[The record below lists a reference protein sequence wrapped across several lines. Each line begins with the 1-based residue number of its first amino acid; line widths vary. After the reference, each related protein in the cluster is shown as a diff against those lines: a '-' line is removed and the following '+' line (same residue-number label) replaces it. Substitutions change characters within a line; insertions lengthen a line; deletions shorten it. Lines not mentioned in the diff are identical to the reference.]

1 MRDGPA
7 IAMLLLLAAFLLAA
21 QPSSASRESV
31 WRNLNRA
38 WRNGGDNDALL
49 TAPSRENSGKFATPA
64 ADSSAV
70 YIVRLST
77 APPLSE
83 YRGGI
88 AGYPATATWD
98 DGSDEEGD
106 SDAVPQMI
114 LPVGDS
120 AAAAGDESVDLD
132 DTTPLSNGTVPTP
145 PPNATSDAA
154 STPNARGGRGGN
166 GNGNGGRNGGGGC
179 PRHRLSLS
187 MDRPQVAAFAGLLQ
201 RQQAQVASEAGV
213 PEDGLL
219 YSYKHTSNG
228 FAARLTPRQLW
239 RLRRNPAVASV
250 RASRLFRRQTTDS
263 PQFLGLPGKVWPA
276 VGGQSKAGEGTV
288 VGIVDT
294 GIWPE
299 HPSFSDKGLSSQ
311 LPAGWK
317 GKCEQSSSFR
327 CNNKVIGAKAFYAG
341 FQQSSGRPVLSN
353 DWLTPRDADGHG
365 TWCAGAAA
373 GNRVKVQG
381 GGQVSGMAPA
391 ARIAA
396 YKVFWTDGN
405 GDMYATESDII
416 AAVNQG
422 VADGVD
428 VLSLSL
434 GGVNPDDNYFNDLA
448 FMRANAAGVFVAF
461 AAGNAGPP
469 GRGGFYRTLDNFA
482 PFYLTVG
489 ASTIARG
496 GASLASS
503 TAGAQSLALGATTS
517 SSGTDGST
525 GGNFNGNSTD
535 GSSTVLTAD
544 GGITFTTA
552 SSSAP
557 VVADFSSRGPLLQPS
572 VTAQPP
578 KPGNAILKPDIIGPG
593 VDLVAAAPGKK
604 PGETGA
610 LARMSGTSMATPHLA
625 GLATLIIQ
633 KYPNWT
639 PAQVMSA
646 LMTTARV
653 TDTSK
658 SPIKSATGR
667 EATPW
672 EMGAGHVFPPAML
685 DPGLTYDARD
695 RDYQNFLA
703 GQDLNRAKKEFP
715 GVALSPLAVRNLNL
729 PTITLPRLQGS
740 LQVTRT
746 VTNVG
751 QSRSTYSVSGKA
763 PQGVKVT
770 VSTKS
775 LTLAPG
781 EKATYTLTFTVDTPS
796 NDFKYGFIVWSDDQG
811 HSVRSPLVPRPQT
824 LLLTGRYLRT
834 SMRLGLTG
842 GERAWGR
849 EGTRGERAW
858 REGMERGHG
867 ERAWREGM
875 ERGHGEREM
884 GMGSSKKEGT
894 LEVCAAGNTTAHTA
908 SAFAR
913 TALLCIPPCF
923 SRLHPAILP
932 SAETVRV

>member
-38 WRNGGDNDALL
+38 WRNGRENSHLA
-49 TAPSRENSGKFATPA
+49 APSRENSGKLATPA
-64 ADSSAV
+64 ADGSAV

-77 APPLSE
+77 APPLSK

-98 DGSDEEGD
+98 DGSDEED
-106 SDAVPQMI
+106 SDSVPEMI
-114 LPVGDS
+114 LSADDS
-120 AAAAGDESVDLD
+120 AAVAGDESVDLD
-132 DTTPLSNGTVPTP
+132 DTNGDNLLPNATVPVP
-145 PPNATSDAA
+145 PVNGTSDAA
-154 STPNARGGRGGN
+154 ATPNTRGGHGGRGGN
-166 GNGNGGRNGGGGC
+166 GSGRNGGSGC

-187 MDRPQVAAFAGLLQ
+187 MDRPQVAAYAGLLQ

-213 PEDGLL
+213 LDDGLL

-228 FAARLTPRQLW
+228 FAARLTPYQAW
-239 RLRRNPAVASV
+239 RLQRHPAVASV
-250 RASRLFRRQTTDS
+250 RASRVFRRQTSDS

-276 VGGQSKAGEGTV
+276 VGGQSKTGEGTV
-288 VGIVDT
+288 VGIVDS

-299 HPSFSDKGLSSQ
+299 HPSFSDKGFSSQ

-327 CNNKVIGAKAFYAG
+327 CNNKLIGAKAFYAG
-341 FQQSSGRPVLSN
+341 FQQSSGKPVLTN

-373 GNRVKVQG
+373 GNPVKVKG

-396 YKVFWTDGN
+396 YKIFWTDRN
-405 GDMYATESDII
+405 GDMYGTESDII

-434 GGVNPDDNYFNDLA
+434 GVVDPNDNYFNDLA
-448 FMRANAAGVFVAF
+448 FMRANAAGVFVTF

-482 PFYLTVG
+482 PFYLTP
-489 ASTIARG
+489 
-496 GASLASS
+496 
-503 TAGAQSLALGATTS
+503 
-517 SSGTDGST
+517 
-525 GGNFNGNSTD
+525 
-535 GSSTVLTAD
+535 
-544 GGITFTTA
+544 
-552 SSSAP
+552 SA
-557 VVADFSSRGPLLQPS
+557 
-572 VTAQPP
+572 TAQPP

-593 VDLVAAAPGKK
+593 VDLVAAVPGNK
-604 PGETGA
+604 PGDTGG
-610 LARMSGTSMATPHLA
+610 LGRMLGTSMATLHLA
-625 GLATLIIQ
+625 GLAALIIQ
-633 KYPNWT
+633 KYPSWT

-658 SPIKSATGR
+658 SPIKSSTGG

-703 GQDLNRAKKEFP
+703 GQDFNRAKKEFP

-751 QSRSTYSVSGKA
+751 QSHSTYSVSGKS

-770 VSTKS
+770 VGPRS
-775 LTLAPG
+775 LMLAPG
-781 EKATYTLTFTVDTPS
+781 EKKSYTLTITVDTPS
-796 NDFKYGFIVWSDDQG
+796 NDFKYGYLVWADNQG
-811 HSVRSPLVPRPQT
+811 HSVRSPLVVQP
-824 LLLTGRYLRT
+824 
-834 SMRLGLTG
+834 
-842 GERAWGR
+842 
-849 EGTRGERAW
+849 
-858 REGMERGHG
+858 
-867 ERAWREGM
+867 
-875 ERGHGEREM
+875 
-884 GMGSSKKEGT
+884 
-894 LEVCAAGNTTAHTA
+894 
-908 SAFAR
+908 
-913 TALLCIPPCF
+913 I
-923 SRLHPAILP
+923 SR
-932 SAETVRV
+932 

>member
-1 MRDGPA
+1 M
-7 IAMLLLLAAFLLAA
+7 IL
-21 QPSSASRESV
+21 SA
-31 WRNLNRA
+31 
-38 WRNGGDNDALL
+38 GD
-49 TAPSRENSGKFATPA
+49 
-64 ADSSAV
+64 
-70 YIVRLST
+70 ST
-77 APPLSE
+77 ASV
-83 YRGGI
+83 GG
-88 AGYPATATWD
+88 
-98 DGSDEEGD
+98 
-106 SDAVPQMI
+106 
-114 LPVGDS
+114 
-120 AAAAGDESVDLD
+120 ESVDLD
-132 DTTPLSNGTVPTP
+132 DTDGDHFFPNGTVPTP
-145 PPNATSDAA
+145 PPNASSDAA
-154 STPNARGGRGGN
+154 ATPSARGGRGGSN
-166 GNGNGGRNGGGGC
+166 NGGRNGGDGC

-228 FAARLTPRQLW
+228 FAARLTPYQAW
-239 RLRRNPAVASV
+239 RLRRHPAVASV
-250 RASRLFRRQTTDS
+250 RASRVFRRQTSDS
-263 PQFLGLPGKVWPA
+263 PQFLGLPGKLWPA
-276 VGGQSKAGEGTV
+276 MGGQSKAGEGTV

-294 GIWPE
+294 GIWSE

-341 FQQSSGRPVLSN
+341 FQQEIDSPMLTN
-353 DWLTPRDADGHG
+353 DWLSPRDADGHG

-373 GNRVKVQG
+373 GNPVKVKG

-391 ARIAA
+391 ARIAV
-396 YKVFWTDGN
+396 YKIFWTDRN
-405 GDMYATESDII
+405 GDISGSESDII

-434 GGVNPDDNYFNDLA
+434 GAVNSYDDYFTDLA
-448 FMRANAAGVFVAF
+448 YLRANAAGVFVAY
-461 AAGNAGPP
+461 AAGNDGPP
-469 GRGGFYRTLDNFA
+469 GSTGGNNYRTLDNFA

-503 TAGAQSLALGATTS
+503 TAGAQSLTLGANTS
-517 SSGTDGST
+517 SNGTDG
-525 GGNFNGNSTD
+525 
-535 GSSTVLTAD
+535 TVLTAD
-544 GGITFTTA
+544 GGITFTSSS

-557 VVADFSSRGPLLQPS
+557 VVADFSSPRHHRPRSRPRSRRSRQ
-572 VTAQPP
+572 
-578 KPGNAILKPDIIGPG
+578 KR
-593 VDLVAAAPGKK
+593 
-604 PGETGA
+604 PGETGG

-625 GLATLIIQ
+625 GLAALIIR
-633 KYPNWT
+633 KHPNWT

-653 TDTSK
+653 TDTSN
-658 SPIKSATGR
+658 SPIKSSTGG

-672 EMGAGHVFPPAML
+672 EMGAGHVFPLAML

-751 QSRSTYSVSGKA
+751 QSRSTYSISGKP
-763 PQGVKVT
+763 PQGVQVT
-770 VSTKS
+770 VGPRS

-781 EKATYTLTFTVDTPS
+781 EKKSYTVTFTVDTPS
-796 NDFKYGFIVWSDDQG
+796 NEFKYGYLVWADDQG
-811 HSVRSPLVPRPQT
+811 HSVRSPLVVQP
-824 LLLTGRYLRT
+824 
-834 SMRLGLTG
+834 
-842 GERAWGR
+842 
-849 EGTRGERAW
+849 
-858 REGMERGHG
+858 
-867 ERAWREGM
+867 
-875 ERGHGEREM
+875 
-884 GMGSSKKEGT
+884 
-894 LEVCAAGNTTAHTA
+894 
-908 SAFAR
+908 
-913 TALLCIPPCF
+913 I
-923 SRLHPAILP
+923 SR
-932 SAETVRV
+932 

>member
-1 MRDGPA
+1 MYLGP
-7 IAMLLLLAAFLLAA
+7 
-21 QPSSASRESV
+21 SADHK
-31 WRNLNRA
+31 A
-38 WRNGGDNDALL
+38 WRVWDLEHGKLVVSRDVVFYED
-49 TAPSRENSGKFATPA
+49 TFPSKSMNVPSVIIVPPPLDA
-64 ADSSAV
+64 ADEADEAP
-70 YIVRLST
+70 T
-77 APPLSE
+77 APPPSTSE
-83 YRGGI
+83 GEN
-88 AGYPATATWD
+88 
-98 DGSDEEGD
+98 GSG
-106 SDAVPQMI
+106 AV
-114 LPVGDS
+114 GS
-120 AAAAGDESVDLD
+120 R
-132 DTTPLSNGTVPTP
+132 TV
-145 PPNATSDAA
+145 S
-154 STPNARGGRGGN
+154 
-166 GNGNGGRNGGGGC
+166 
-179 PRHRLSLS
+179 
-187 MDRPQVAAFAGLLQ
+187 FK
-201 RQQAQVASEAGV
+201 
-213 PEDGLL
+213 DGLL

-228 FAARLTPRQLW
+228 FAARLMPRQAW
-239 RLRRNPAVASV
+239 RLQRHPAVASV
-250 RASRLFRRQTTDS
+250 RASRVFRRQTSDS

-373 GNRVKVQG
+373 GNP
-381 GGQVSGMAPA
+381 VSVMAPA

-434 GGVNPDDNYFNDLA
+434 GGVNPDDNYFNDLS

-461 AAGNAGPP
+461 AASNAGPP
-469 GRGGFYRTLDNFA
+469 GRGGFFRTLDNFA

-496 GASLASS
+496 GASLAS
-503 TAGAQSLALGATTS
+503 TAGAQSLALSASTNSNISCNGTGGSNSTD
-517 SSGTDGST
+517 GTDGS
-525 GGNFNGNSTD
+525 G
-535 GSSTVLTAD
+535 TVLTAD

-572 VTAQPP
+572 ATAQPP

-604 PGETGA
+604 PGEQGA

-625 GLATLIIQ
+625 GLAALIIQ

-658 SPIKSATGR
+658 SPIKSATGG

-715 GVALSPLAVRNLNL
+715 GVSLSPLAVRNLNL
-729 PTITLPRLQGS
+729 PTITLPRL
-740 LQVTRT
+740 
-746 VTNVG
+746 
-751 QSRSTYSVSGKA
+751 
-763 PQGVKVT
+763 
-770 VSTKS
+770 
-775 LTLAPG
+775 
-781 EKATYTLTFTVDTPS
+781 
-796 NDFKYGFIVWSDDQG
+796 
-811 HSVRSPLVPRPQT
+811 
-824 LLLTGRYLRT
+824 
-834 SMRLGLTG
+834 
-842 GERAWGR
+842 
-849 EGTRGERAW
+849 
-858 REGMERGHG
+858 
-867 ERAWREGM
+867 
-875 ERGHGEREM
+875 
-884 GMGSSKKEGT
+884 
-894 LEVCAAGNTTAHTA
+894 
-908 SAFAR
+908 
-913 TALLCIPPCF
+913 
-923 SRLHPAILP
+923 
-932 SAETVRV
+932 

>member
-1 MRDGPA
+1 MRSRYGYDIA
-7 IAMLLLLAAFLLAA
+7 ILLILGAFLLAA
-21 QPSSASRESV
+21 QPSSASR
-31 WRNLNRA
+31 
-38 WRNGGDNDALL
+38 G
-49 TAPSRENSGKFATPA
+49 NSGEFSTPA
-64 ADSSAV
+64 ADGSAV
-70 YIVRLST
+70 YIVRLNA

-98 DGSDEEGD
+98 DGSDEEE
-106 SDAVPQMI
+106 SDALPQMI
-114 LPVGDS
+114 LP
-120 AAAAGDESVDLD
+120 AGDTAATAGSESVDLD
-132 DTTPLSNGTVPTP
+132 DTDGDHLLSNSAAPAP
-145 PPNATSDAA
+145 P
-154 STPNARGGRGGN
+154 
-166 GNGNGGRNGGGGC
+166 
-179 PRHRLSLS
+179 
-187 MDRPQVAAFAGLLQ
+187 VAAFAGLLQ

-219 YSYKHTSNG
+219 YSYLNTSNG
-228 FAARLTPRQLW
+228 FAARLSPRQLW
-239 RLRRNPAVASV
+239 RLRRHPAVASV
-250 RASRLFRRQTTDS
+250 RASRVFRRQTSDS

-341 FQQSSGRPVLSN
+341 FQQSSGKPVLTN
-353 DWLTPRDADGHG
+353 DWLSPRDADGHG

-373 GNRVKVQG
+373 GNPVKVKG

-405 GDMYATESDII
+405 GDMYATEPDII

-434 GGVNPDDNYFNDLA
+434 GGVNPEDNYFNDLA
-448 FMRANAAGVFVAF
+448 FMRANAAGVLVAF

-496 GASLASS
+496 GASLAS
-503 TAGAQSLALGATTS
+503 TAGAQSVALSTS
-517 SSGTDGST
+517 NSNISCNGTSGSNST
-525 GGNFNGNSTD
+525 EGTD

-544 GGITFTTA
+544 GGITFA
-552 SSSAP
+552 SSSSSAP

-572 VTAQPP
+572 ATAQPP

-593 VDLVAAAPGKK
+593 VDLVAAAPGNK
-604 PGETGA
+604 PGDTGS

-625 GLATLIIQ
+625 GLAALIIQ

-658 SPIKSATGR
+658 SAIKSATGG

-703 GQDLNRAKKEFP
+703 GQDLNCAKKDFP
-715 GVALSPLAVRNLNL
+715 GVPLSPLAVRNLNL

-751 QSRSTYSVSGKA
+751 QSRSTYSVSGKP

-770 VSTKS
+770 VGPRS

-781 EKATYTLTFTVDTPS
+781 EKGSYTVTVTVDTPS
-796 NDFKYGFIVWSDDQG
+796 NDFKYGYIVWADDQG
-811 HSVRSPLVPRPQT
+811 HSVRSPLVVQP
-824 LLLTGRYLRT
+824 
-834 SMRLGLTG
+834 
-842 GERAWGR
+842 
-849 EGTRGERAW
+849 
-858 REGMERGHG
+858 
-867 ERAWREGM
+867 
-875 ERGHGEREM
+875 
-884 GMGSSKKEGT
+884 
-894 LEVCAAGNTTAHTA
+894 
-908 SAFAR
+908 
-913 TALLCIPPCF
+913 I
-923 SRLHPAILP
+923 SR
-932 SAETVRV
+932 